1 VSELRFD
8 GQVAVVTGSA
18 GGLGLAHAK
27 LLAARGAHVVV
38 NDVGSSVRGESA
50 DATRADQAVA
60 AIRMAGGTAIADTHS
75 VATPEGAAALVETA
89 LREFGQIDVVINN
102 AGILRDKSLT
112 KMTFE
117 AVLAVHLRGAF
128 LVTQAAFPHLRDR
141 GYGRIVNTTS
151 PAGLY
156 GNFGQANYSAAKA
169 GLVGLTKTVAIEG
182 ARHGILANAVSPGAL
197 TRMTGGLE
205 GLPFGEASAEVLSPG
220 KVSPV
225 VLWLAHR
232 DCTVSGE
239 MFGAIGGMVTRV
251 VIGETA
257 GIFDP
262 DLTPETIGARIA
274 DIMATENMSTPRG
287 VADTMKPLLEHV
299 KGLQGREHPGSD

>member
-1 VSELRFD
+1 
-8 GQVAVVTGSA
+8 
-18 GGLGLAHAK
+18 
-27 LLAARGAHVVV
+27 
-38 NDVGSSVRGESA
+38 
-50 DATRADQAVA
+50 
-60 AIRMAGGTAIADTHS
+60 M
-75 VATPEGAAALVETA
+75 ATPEGVAALVETA
-89 LREFGQIDVVINN
+89 LGEFGQIDVVINN
-102 AGILRDKSLT
+102 AGILREESLT
-112 KMTFE
+112 KMTLEAFE

-128 LVTQAAFPHLRDR
+128 LVTQAAFPHLRDQ

-169 GLVGLTKTVAIEG
+169 GLVGFTKTVAIEG

-197 TRMTGGLE
+197 TRMTDGLG
-205 GLPFGEASAEVLSPG
+205 GLPFGDASAEVLSPDR
-220 KVSPV
+220 VSPV

-239 MFGAIGGMVTRV
+239 VFRAVGGMVTRV

-287 VADTMKPLLEHV
+287 VADTMKPLIEHV
-299 KGLQGREHPGSD
+299 KGMPGREHAGKD